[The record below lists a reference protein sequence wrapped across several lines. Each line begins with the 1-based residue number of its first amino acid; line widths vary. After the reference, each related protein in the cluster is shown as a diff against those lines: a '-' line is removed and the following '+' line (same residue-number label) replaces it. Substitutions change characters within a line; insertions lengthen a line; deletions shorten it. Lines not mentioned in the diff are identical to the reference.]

1 MNGIILLMKKIL
13 FSFLL
18 AAAFTAP
25 AQSNS
30 GAGTFA
36 PTPTLVFVRPPSVK
50 GDFTPELA
58 AVTAQLKAKFDTGQ
72 TNAADLKAS
81 LEDINH
87 LIVLHIKEGN
97 REQVSRLYLLDAH
110 IYADGF
116 KDTARA
122 RAIWNQIVRDFPGTL
137 AAQGA
142 AISVARLDAALA
154 AEPDANVPE
163 GLEVGQ
169 KFPGFN
175 ATALDGNPLSVAAYK
190 GRVTMIDFWATWCP
204 PCRAEMP
211 NVMAIYNRH
220 HTQGFDII
228 GVSLDQDRDAVVN
241 FTQAQG
247 MAWSQ
252 YFDGQGWDNKLAK
265 KYGVNSIP
273 MTYLLDGHGVIIGKE
288 LRGEDLSDAVIKALA
303 NNH

>member
-1 MNGIILLMKKIL
+1 MKKIL
-13 FSFLL
+13 FPLLL
-18 AAAFTAP
+18 AAIFTAS
-25 AQSNS
+25 AQSNP
-30 GAGTFA
+30 GVAF
-36 PTPTLVFVRPPSVK
+36 TPVREFVIVQTPSIK
-50 GDFTPELA
+50 GDFAPELA
-58 AVTAQLKAKFDTGQ
+58 AVTAQLKAKFDNGQ
-72 TNAADLKAS
+72 TNASDLKAS
-81 LEDINH
+81 LKDING
-87 LIVLHIKEGN
+87 LIAQHIKLGN
-97 REQVSRLYLLDAH
+97 REQVARLYLLDAH

-142 AISVARLDAALA
+142 TVSIARLDAQLA
-154 AEPDANVPE
+154 AEPDVNVPE

-175 ATALDGNPLSVAAYK
+175 ETSLAGDPLSVATYK

-204 PCRAEMP
+204 PCRAELP
-211 NVMAIYNRH
+211 NVIAIYNRH

-228 GVSLDQDRDAVVN
+228 GVSLDQDRDTVVN

-265 KYGVNSIP
+265 QYGVSSIP
-273 MTYLLDGHGVIIGKE
+273 MTYLLDGHGVIIGKD
-288 LRGEDLSDAVIKALA
+288 LRGEELSDAVIKALA

>member
-1 MNGIILLMKKIL
+1 MKKIL
-13 FSFLL
+13 FLL
-18 AAAFTAP
+18 LFAAAFTAT
-25 AQSNS
+25 AQSDP
-30 GAGTFA
+30 GGGTFA
-36 PTPTLVFVRPPSVK
+36 PAPALVIDRRPAVK
-50 GDFTPELA
+50 GDFAPELA
-58 AVTAQLKAKFDTGQ
+58 TVTAQLKAKFDNGQ

-81 LEDINH
+81 LKDIND
-87 LIVLHIKEGN
+87 LIVRHIKEGN

-211 NVMAIYNRH
+211 NVIAIYNRH

-241 FTQAQG
+241 FTQTQG
-247 MAWSQ
+247 IAWSQ